1 MTTGLVADGLVEVSI
16 SDNGLGLAAAE
27 ADRIF
32 GPFFTTKANGMGMG
46 LSISRTIVEAHGGRL
61 SARGNEAGGA
71 TFSFT
76 LRTAEG
82 GVAQLP
88 SRDAAPGARVVG

>member
-1 MTTGLVADGLVEVSI
+1 
-16 SDNGLGLAAAE
+16 
-27 ADRIF
+27 
-32 GPFFTTKANGMGMG
+32 MGMG
-46 LSISRTIVEAHGGRL
+46 LSISRTIVEAHGCRLSVVGCRL

-71 TFSFT
+71 TFPFT

-88 SRDAAPGARVVG
+88 SRDGAPGAMVVG